1 MAAAERGPLGILAG
15 SGALPG
21 RLIEAC
27 AKIGR
32 PVFVLA
38 FTGAADPAV
47 VEKVPHAWIRL
58 GQAGSG
64 LARLRAHGVRELVMA
79 GGVRRPS
86 PLALRPDWRTLK
98 FFAALGWR
106 ALGDDGLLRAVIH
119 ALEGEGFA
127 VVGAG
132 SILADDLAPDAPL
145 GRIVPD
151 STVTADIAL
160 GLASAREH
168 GARDAGQAVVVAV
181 GRVVDREG
189 VDGTDALLKRCIGR
203 AAGGV
208 LVKTSKPGQ
217 ERRADLPA
225 IGPDTVAA
233 AAAAG
238 LKGIVVE
245 AGATLLLNRA
255 AIVAAADRSG
265 LFVVGVKLPAL
276 GSSSSSATPR
286 PSVNGREQGAGD
298 ATLRAPLIYLSAGEP
313 SGDALGAN
321 LMRALR
327 YRTQGRVRF
336 AGIGGEQMAAE
347 GLMSLFPLDD
357 LAVMGVAEVLP
368 RARAILRRVNQAV
381 ADIRMKQPAAVVTID
396 SSGFNW
402 RIAQRLRRAGDTVP
416 LIHYVAPM
424 VWAWRGGRA
433 RRMARWYNHL
443 MALLPFEPPYFE
455 KVGLSCSY
463 VGHPVVE
470 MGADKGDG
478 AGFRRRH
485 EIPPVTRVVA
495 ILPGSRRGEVSR
507 LLPLFGA
514 TVVLLAKKLPGL
526 MIVVAA
532 TANVA
537 AQVMAAVATW
547 NVDTTIVGPAEK
559 YDAFA
564 ASDAALAASG
574 TVALE
579 LAVAGVPTV
588 VTYRLNPLTHALLK
602 RIVKVRYANLVNVI
616 LDRPAVPELLQNDAT
631 PEKLAAAV
639 ERLLEDKAARAAQ
652 IAAGQDAV
660 KTLGYGQV
668 SPGLRAA
675 DEVLARIRPPP

>member
-1 MAAAERGPLGILAG
+1 
-15 SGALPG
+15 ALPG

-27 AKIGR
+27 AKTGR

-38 FTGAADPAV
+38 MSGAADPAT

-58 GQAGSG
+58 GRAGTG
-64 LARLRAHGVRELVMA
+64 LGILRAHGVRELVMA

-119 ALEGEGFA
+119 ALEAEGFT
-127 VVGAG
+127 VVGAED
-132 SILADDLAPDAPL
+132 ILGRDLALEGALGKHIPDLA
-145 GRIVPD
+145 VA
-151 STVTADIAL
+151 ADIAL

-168 GARDAGQAVVVAV
+168 GARDKGQAVVVAAGHV
-181 GRVVDREG
+181 IDREG
-189 VDGTDALLKRCIGR
+189 PDGTDALLRRCKGR

-238 LKGIVVE
+238 LKGIAVE
-245 AGATLLLNRA
+245 AGATLLIDRA
-255 AIVAAADRSG
+255 AIIQAADRAG
-265 LFVVGVKLPAL
+265 LFVIGMHAPLLPAADQT
-276 GSSSSSATPR
+276 AT
-286 PSVNGREQGAGD
+286 
-298 ATLRAPLIYLSAGEP
+298 PLIYLIAGEP

-327 YRTQGRVRF
+327 QRTEGAVRF

-347 GLMSLFPLDD
+347 GLASLFPLDD

-368 RARAILRRVNQAV
+368 RARAILRRVAQAA
-381 ADIRMKQPAAVVTID
+381 ADIRARQPAAVVTID

-402 RIAQRLRRAGDTVP
+402 RVAQRLRHAGDAVP

-433 RRMARWYNHL
+433 RRMARWYDHL
-443 MALLPFEPPYFE
+443 MALLPFEPPYFT

-470 MGADKGDG
+470 LGADKGDG

-485 EIPPVTRVVA
+485 GIAPSARVIA
-495 ILPGSRRGEVSR
+495 ILPGSRGGEVGR
-507 LLPLFGA
+507 LLPLLRE
-514 TVVLLAKKLPGL
+514 TVALLARKLPNL
-526 MIVVAA
+526 VVVVPA

-537 AQVMAAVATW
+537 DRVRAAVAGW
-547 NVDTTIVGPAEK
+547 AAKSIVVGNAEK

-564 ASDAALAASG
+564 ASDAAVAASG

-579 LAVAGVPTV
+579 LAVAGIPTV
-588 VTYRLNPLTHALLK
+588 VTYRVNPLTHTLL
-602 RIVKVRYANLVNVI
+602 RRVVKVRYVNLVNLI
-616 LDRPAVPELLQNDAT
+616 LDRPVVPELLQNEAT
-631 PEKLAAAV
+631 PEKLAASVARQV
-639 ERLLEDKAARAAQ
+639 EDKAARAAQ
-652 IAAGQDAV
+652 ISAGQEAL
-660 KTLGYGQV
+660 KALGYGQV

-675 DEVLARIRPPP
+675 DEVLARLRR

>member
-1 MAAAERGPLGILAG
+1 MAAPETGPLGILAG

-27 AKIGR
+27 AKAGR

-38 FTGAADPAV
+38 ITNAADPV
-47 VEKVPHAWIRL
+47 IVKNVPHAWIRL
-58 GQAGSG
+58 GQAGTG
-64 LARLRAHGVRELVMA
+64 VAILRAHGVRELVMA

-119 ALEGEGFA
+119 ALEAEGLA
-127 VVGAG
+127 VVGAE
-132 SILADDLAPDAPL
+132 SILARDLAPEGPL
-145 GRIVPD
+145 GKRVPD
-151 STVTADIAL
+151 PSAATDIAL
-160 GLASAREH
+160 GLAAAREH
-168 GARDAGQAVVVAV
+168 GARDKGQAVVVAA

-189 VDGTDALLKRCIGR
+189 PDGTDALLRRCKGR
-203 AAGGV
+203 SAGGV
-208 LVKTSKPGQ
+208 VVKTSKPGQ

-245 AGATLLLNRA
+245 AGATLLIDRA
-255 AIVAAADRSG
+255 AIIQAADQAG
-265 LFVVGVKLPAL
+265 LFVVGMHAPSPAV
-276 GSSSSSATPR
+276 SSKT
-286 PSVNGREQGAGD
+286 D
-298 ATLRAPLIYLSAGEP
+298 APLIYLIAGEP

-327 YRTQGRVRF
+327 QRTKGAVRF

-347 GLMSLFPLDD
+347 GLASLFPLDD

-368 RARAILRRVNQAV
+368 RARTILRRVAQAV
-381 ADIRMKQPAAVVTID
+381 ADIRARQPAAVVTID

-402 RIAQRLRRAGDTVP
+402 RVAQRLRRAGDVVP

-433 RRMARWYNHL
+433 RRMARWYDHL
-443 MALLPFEPPYFE
+443 MALLPFEPPYFT

-470 MGADKGDG
+470 LGADKGDG

-485 EIPPVTRVVA
+485 
-495 ILPGSRRGEVSR
+495 G
-507 LLPLFGA
+507 
-514 TVVLLAKKLPGL
+514 
-526 MIVVAA
+526 
-532 TANVA
+532 
-537 AQVMAAVATW
+537 
-547 NVDTTIVGPAEK
+547 
-559 YDAFA
+559 
-564 ASDAALAASG
+564 
-574 TVALE
+574 
-579 LAVAGVPTV
+579 
-588 VTYRLNPLTHALLK
+588 
-602 RIVKVRYANLVNVI
+602 
-616 LDRPAVPELLQNDAT
+616 
-631 PEKLAAAV
+631 
-639 ERLLEDKAARAAQ
+639 
-652 IAAGQDAV
+652 IA
-660 KTLGYGQV
+660 
-668 SPGLRAA
+668 P
-675 DEVLARIRPPP
+675 

>member
-1 MAAAERGPLGILAG
+1 MAAAEIGPLGILAG

-27 AKIGR
+27 AKAGR
-32 PVFVLA
+32 PVFILA
-38 FTGAADPAV
+38 FEGAADPAV
-47 VEKVPHAWIRL
+47 VDKVPHVWIRL
-58 GQAGSG
+58 GQAGTG
-64 LARLRAHGVRELVMA
+64 LAVLRAHGVRELVMA

-98 FFAALGWR
+98 FYAVLGWR

-119 ALEGEGFA
+119 ALEAEGFT
-127 VVGAG
+127 VVGAED
-132 SILADDLAPDAPL
+132 ILGRDLAPEGPL
-145 GRIVPD
+145 GKHGPD
-151 STVTADIAL
+151 PAAASDIAL

-168 GARDAGQAVVVAV
+168 GARDKGQAVVVAA
-181 GRVVDREG
+181 GHVVDREG
-189 VDGTDALLKRCIGR
+189 PDGTDALLRRCKGR
-203 AAGGV
+203 ASGGV

-225 IGPDTVAA
+225 IGPDTVVA

-245 AGATLLLNRA
+245 AGATLLIDRA
-255 AIVAAADRSG
+255 AIVQAADRAG
-265 LFVVGVKLPAL
+265 LFVVGMRASSLPA
-276 GSSSSSATPR
+276 
-286 PSVNGREQGAGD
+286 AGQT
-298 ATLRAPLIYLSAGEP
+298 AVPLIYLIAGEP

-327 YRTQGRVRF
+327 QRTDGAVRF

-347 GLMSLFPLDD
+347 GLTSLFPLDD

-368 RARAILRRVNQAV
+368 RARAILRRVAQAV
-381 ADIRMKQPAAVVTID
+381 ADIRNRQPAAVVTID

-402 RIAQRLRRAGDTVP
+402 RVAQRLRRAGDAVP

-433 RRMARWYNHL
+433 RRMARWYDHL
-443 MALLPFEPPYFE
+443 MALLPFEPPYFT
-455 KVGLSCSY
+455 KVGLSCAY

-470 MGADKGDG
+470 LGANKGDG
-478 AGFRRRH
+478 VGFRRRH
-485 EIPPVTRVVA
+485 GIAPSARVVA
-495 ILPGSRRGEVSR
+495 ILPGSRGGEVGR
-507 LLPLFGA
+507 LLPVLRE
-514 TVVLLAKKLPGL
+514 TVALLARKLPDL
-526 MIVVAA
+526 VVVVPA
-532 TANVA
+532 TINVA
-537 AQVMAAVATW
+537 ARVRAAVAAWPAKT
-547 NVDTTIVGPAEK
+547 VVVGNAEK
-559 YDAFA
+559 HNAFA

-579 LAVAGVPTV
+579 LAVAGVPMV
-588 VTYRLNPLTHALLK
+588 VTYRVNPLTHALL
-602 RIVKVRYANLVNVI
+602 RRVVKVRYANLVNLI
-616 LDRPAVPELLQNDAT
+616 LDRLVVPELLQSEAT

-639 ERLLEDKAARAAQ
+639 LRLVEDKAARAAQ
-652 IAAGQDAV
+652 ISAGQEAL
-660 KTLGYGQV
+660 KALGYGQV

-675 DEVLARIRPPP
+675 DEVLARLRR

>member
-1 MAAAERGPLGILAG
+1 MAAAERDSLGILAG

-27 AKIGR
+27 AKAGR

-47 VEKVPHAWIRL
+47 VDKVPHAWIRL

-64 LARLRAHGVRELVMA
+64 LAILRAHGVRELVMA
-79 GGVRRPS
+79 GGVRRPT

-106 ALGDDGLLRAVIH
+106 ALGDDSLLRAVIR
-119 ALEGEGFA
+119 ALEAEGFA
-127 VVGAG
+127 VVGAEA
-132 SILADDLAPDAPL
+132 ILAGDVAPDAPL

-151 STVTADIAL
+151 SNVAADIAL
-160 GLASAREH
+160 GLAAAREH
-168 GARDAGQAVVVAV
+168 GARDRGQAVVVAA

-189 VDGTDALLKRCIGR
+189 PDGTDALLQRCVGR
-203 AAGGV
+203 AAAGV

-217 ERRADLPA
+217 ERRADLPT
-225 IGPDTVAA
+225 IGPDTVVA

-245 AGATLLLNRA
+245 AGATLLIDRPG
-255 AIVAAADRSG
+255 ITMAADRAG
-265 LFVVGVKLPAL
+265 LFVVGVRL
-276 GSSSSSATPR
+276 GAASAA
-286 PSVNGREQGAGD
+286 PSTAAAPEV
-298 ATLRAPLIYLSAGEP
+298 PLIYLSAGEP

-347 GLMSLFPLDD
+347 GLTSLFPLDD
-357 LAVMGVAEVLP
+357 LAVMGLAEVLP
-368 RARAILRRVNQAV
+368 RARKILHRVRQAV
-381 ADIRMKQPAAVVTID
+381 ADIRTRQPAAVVTID

-402 RIAQRLRRAGDTVP
+402 RIAQRLRRAGDAVP

-433 RRMARWYNHL
+433 RRMVRWYDHL

-455 KVGLSCSY
+455 KVGLSCAY

-470 MGADKGDG
+470 IGAGKGDR

-485 EIPPVTRVVA
+485 GISPSTCVVA
-495 ILPGSRRGEVSR
+495 ILPGSRGGEVGR
-507 LLPLFGA
+507 LLPLFGEA
-514 TVVLLAKKLPGL
+514 VARLAAKVPDL

-537 AQVMAAVATW
+537 AQVKAAAAAW
-547 NVDTTIVGPAEK
+547 KADTIVVGAAEK

-574 TVALE
+574 TVAIE
-579 LAVAGVPTV
+579 LAAAGVPTV
-588 VTYRLNPLTHALLK
+588 VTYRVNPLTHALLK

-616 LDRPAVPELLQNDAT
+616 LDRAAVPELLQHDAT
-631 PEKLAAAV
+631 PDKLAAAV
-639 ERLLEDKAARAAQ
+639 ERLLEDKAARDAQ
-652 IAAGQDAV
+652 IAAGQEAL
-660 KTLGYGQV
+660 KALGYGQV

-675 DEVLARIRPPP
+675 DEVLARLRR

>member
-1 MAAAERGPLGILAG
+1 MAAVETGPLGILAG

-27 AKIGR
+27 AKAGR

-38 FTGAADPAV
+38 LTGAADPSV
-47 VEKVPHAWIRL
+47 VERVPHAWIRL
-58 GQAGSG
+58 GQAGTG
-64 LARLRAHGVRELVMA
+64 VGILRAHGVRELVMA

-119 ALEGEGFA
+119 ALEAEGFT
-127 VVGAG
+127 VVGAE
-132 SILADDLAPDAPL
+132 SILARDLAPEGPV
-145 GRIVPD
+145 GKHVPD
-151 STVTADIAL
+151 PAVAADIAL

-168 GARDAGQAVVVAV
+168 GVRDKGQAVVVAA
-181 GRVVDREG
+181 GRVIDREG
-189 VDGTDALLKRCIGR
+189 PDGTDALLRRCKGR

-225 IGPDTVAA
+225 IGPDTVTA

-245 AGATLLLNRA
+245 AGATLLIDRA
-255 AIVAAADRSG
+255 AIIQAADRAG
-265 LFVVGVKLPAL
+265 LFVVGMPAPPLPAVS
-276 GSSSSSATPR
+276 GKA
-286 PSVNGREQGAGD
+286 D
-298 ATLRAPLIYLSAGEP
+298 APLIYLVAGEP

-327 YRTQGRVRF
+327 SRTQGRVRF
-336 AGIGGEQMAAE
+336 AGVGGEQMAAE
-347 GLMSLFPLDD
+347 GLASLFPLDD

-368 RARAILRRVNQAV
+368 RARAILRRVKETV
-381 ADIRMKQPAAVVTID
+381 ADIRGKQPAAVVTID

-402 RIAQRLRRAGDTVP
+402 RVAQRLRRAGDKVP

-424 VWAWRGGRA
+424 VWAWRVGRA
-433 RRMARWYNHL
+433 RRMARWYDHL
-443 MALLPFEPPYFE
+443 MALLPFEPPYFT

-470 MGADKGDG
+470 LGADKGNG

-485 EIPPVTRVVA
+485 GIPPSARVVA
-495 ILPGSRRGEVSR
+495 LLPGSRGGEVGR
-507 LLPLFGA
+507 LLP
-514 TVVLLAKKLPGL
+514 TVRETVARLARKLPDL
-526 MIVVAA
+526 VVVVPV

-537 AQVMAAVATW
+537 ARVRAAVAGWT
-547 NVDTTIVGPAEK
+547 TKTIVVGNAEK

-588 VTYRLNPLTHALLK
+588 VTYRVNPLTHALL
-602 RIVKVRYANLVNVI
+602 RRVVKVRYATLVNLI
-616 LDRPAVPELLQNDAT
+616 LDRPVVPELLQNEAT

-639 ERLLEDKAARAAQ
+639 VRLIEDKAARAAQ
-652 IAAGQDAV
+652 ISAGQEAL
-660 KTLGYGQV
+660 KALGYGQV

-675 DEVLARIRPPP
+675 DEVLARLRR

>member
-1 MAAAERGPLGILAG
+1 MAAAETGPLGILAG

-27 AKIGR
+27 AKAGR

-47 VEKVPHAWIRL
+47 VDKVPHAWIRL
-58 GQAGSG
+58 GQAGTG
-64 LARLRAHGVRELVMA
+64 LGILRAHGVRELVMA

-119 ALEGEGFA
+119 ALEAEGFT
-127 VVGAG
+127 VVGAE
-132 SILADDLAPDAPL
+132 SILERDLAPEGPL
-145 GRIVPD
+145 GKRLPD
-151 STVTADIAL
+151 AAATADITL
-160 GLASAREH
+160 GLATAREH
-168 GARDAGQAVVVAV
+168 GAHDRGQAVVVAA
-181 GRVVDREG
+181 GQVVDREG
-189 VDGTDALLKRCIGR
+189 PDGTDALLRRCKGR

-233 AAAAG
+233 AAAVG
-238 LKGIVVE
+238 IKGIAVE
-245 AGATLLLNRA
+245 AGATLLIDRA
-255 AIVAAADRSG
+255 AIVQAADRAG
-265 LFVVGVKLPAL
+265 LFVTGMHAPPSPA
-276 GSSSSSATPR
+276 
-286 PSVNGREQGAGD
+286 VAGKTD
-298 ATLRAPLIYLSAGEP
+298 APLIYLIAGEP

-327 YRTQGRVRF
+327 QRTKGAVRF

-347 GLMSLFPLDD
+347 GLASLFPLDD

-368 RARAILRRVNQAV
+368 RARTILRRVKQAV
-381 ADIRMKQPAAVVTID
+381 ADIRARQPAAVVTID

-402 RIAQRLRRAGDTVP
+402 RVAQRLRRAGDVVP

-443 MALLPFEPPYFE
+443 MALLPFEPPYFT

-470 MGADKGDG
+470 LGADKGDG

-485 EIPPVTRVVA
+485 GIAPSARVVA
-495 ILPGSRRGEVSR
+495 ILPGSRGGEVGR
-507 LLPLFGA
+507 LLSVLGE
-514 TVVLLAKKLPGL
+514 TVALLARKLPDL
-526 MIVVAA
+526 VVVVPA
-532 TANVA
+532 TANVVA
-537 AQVMAAVATW
+537 RVQVAVAGW
-547 NVDTTIVGPAEK
+547 AAKAVVVGNAEK

-588 VTYRLNPLTHALLK
+588 VTYRVNPLTHALL
-602 RIVKVRYANLVNVI
+602 RRVVKVRYANLVNLI
-616 LDRPAVPELLQNDAT
+616 LDRPAVPELLQDDAI
-631 PEKLAAAV
+631 PAKLAAAV
-639 ERLLEDKAARAAQ
+639 VRLVEDKTARDAQ
-652 IAAGQDAV
+652 ISAGQEAL
-660 KTLGYGQV
+660 KALGYGQV

-675 DEVLARIRPPP
+675 DEVLARLRR

>member
-1 MAAAERGPLGILAG
+1 MAAAESGPLGILAG

-27 AKIGR
+27 AKAGR

-38 FTGAADPAV
+38 FIGAADPTIV
-47 VEKVPHAWIRL
+47 KKVPHAWIRL

-64 LARLRAHGVRELVMA
+64 LAILRARGVRELVMA

-106 ALGDDGLLRAVIH
+106 ARGDDGLLRAAIH
-119 ALEGEGFA
+119 ALEAEGFA
-127 VVGAG
+127 VVGAET
-132 SILADDLAPDAPL
+132 ILGRDLAPEGPL
-145 GRIVPD
+145 GKHAPD
-151 STVTADIAL
+151 VAAASDVAL
-160 GLASAREH
+160 GLAAAREH
-168 GARDAGQAVVVAV
+168 GARDQGQAVVVSAGAV
-181 GRVVDREG
+181 IGREG
-189 VDGTDALLKRCIGR
+189 PDGTDALLERCKGR

-225 IGPDTVAA
+225 IGPDTVVA

-245 AGATLLLNRA
+245 AGATLLIDRA
-255 AIVAAADRSG
+255 AIVQAADRTG
-265 LFVVGVKLPAL
+265 LFVVGMRAPA
-276 GSSSSSATPR
+276 SPATA
-286 PSVNGREQGAGD
+286 SKTD
-298 ATLRAPLIYLSAGEP
+298 TPLIYLVAGEP

-327 YRTQGRVRF
+327 QRTQGAVRF

-347 GLMSLFPLDD
+347 GLTSLFPLDD

-368 RARAILRRVNQAV
+368 RARAILRRVAQAV
-381 ADIRMKQPAAVVTID
+381 ADIRARRPAAVVTID

-402 RIAQRLRRAGDTVP
+402 RVAQRLRRAGDSVP

-424 VWAWRGGRA
+424 VWAWRAGRA
-433 RRMARWYNHL
+433 RRMARWYDHL

-455 KVGLSCSY
+455 RVGLSCSY
-463 VGHPVVE
+463 VGHPVIE
-470 MGADKGDG
+470 LGADKGDG

-485 EIPPVTRVVA
+485 GIAPSAHVVA
-495 ILPGSRRGEVSR
+495 ILPGSRGGEVGR
-507 LLPLFGA
+507 LLPVLSQ
-514 TVVLLAKKLPGL
+514 VVALLARKWPDLA
-526 MIVVAA
+526 VVVPS
-532 TANVA
+532 TANV
-537 AQVMAAVATW
+537 VTRVSEAVAGWGVKT
-547 NVDTTIVGPAEK
+547 VVVGSAEK

-579 LAVAGVPTV
+579 LTVAGVPVV
-588 VTYRLNPLTHALLK
+588 VTYRVNSLTHALLR
-602 RIVKVRYANLVNVI
+602 RIVKVRYASLVNLI
-616 LDRPAVPELLQNDAT
+616 LDRPAVPELLQGDAT

-639 ERLLEDKAARAAQ
+639 ARLIEDKAARAAQ
-652 IAAGQDAV
+652 ISAGQEAL
-660 KTLGYGQV
+660 KALGYGQV

-675 DEVLARIRPPP
+675 DEVLARLRR

>member
-1 MAAAERGPLGILAG
+1 MAAAETGPLGILAG

-21 RLIEAC
+21 CLIEAC
-27 AKIGR
+27 AKAGR

-38 FTGAADPAV
+38 IEGAADSAT

-58 GQAGSG
+58 GQAGTG
-64 LARLRAHGVRELVMA
+64 LAILRAHGVRELVMA

-98 FFAALGWR
+98 FYAALGWR
-106 ALGDDGLLRAVIH
+106 ALGDDGLLRAAIH
-119 ALEGEGFA
+119 ALEAEGFT
-127 VVGAG
+127 VVGAESVLG
-132 SILADDLAPDAPL
+132 RDLASDGPL
-145 GRIVPD
+145 GKCVPD
-151 STVTADIAL
+151 PAAAADIAL

-168 GARDAGQAVVVAV
+168 GARDKGQAVVVAA

-189 VDGTDALLKRCIGR
+189 PDGTDALLRRCKGR

-245 AGATLLLNRA
+245 ADATLLIDRA
-255 AIVAAADRSG
+255 AIVQAADRAG
-265 LFVVGVKLPAL
+265 LFVVGMRAPPSPAVS
-276 GSSSSSATPR
+276 GKTAT
-286 PSVNGREQGAGD
+286 
-298 ATLRAPLIYLSAGEP
+298 PLIYLIAGEP

-327 YRTQGRVRF
+327 QRTDGAVRF

-347 GLMSLFPLDD
+347 GLISLFPLDD

-368 RARAILRRVNQAV
+368 RARTILKRVAEAV
-381 ADIRMKQPAAVVTID
+381 ADIRARQPAAVVTID

-402 RIAQRLRRAGDTVP
+402 RVAQRLRRARDAVP

-424 VWAWRGGRA
+424 VWAWRAGRA
-433 RRMARWYNHL
+433 RRMARWYDHL
-443 MALLPFEPPYFE
+443 MALLPFEPPYFT
-455 KVGLSCSY
+455 KVGLSSSY
-463 VGHPVVE
+463 VGHPVIE
-470 MGADKGDG
+470 MGAAKGDG

-485 EIPPVTRVVA
+485 GIAPSARMVA
-495 ILPGSRRGEVSR
+495 ILPGSRGGEVGR
-507 LLPLFGA
+507 LLPILGQ
-514 TVVLLAKKLPGL
+514 TVARLARKLSDL
-526 MIVVAA
+526 VVVVPA

-537 AQVMAAVATW
+537 ARVQAAVAGW
-547 NVDTTIVGPAEK
+547 AAQAMVVDNAEK

-588 VTYRLNPLTHALLK
+588 VTYRVNPLTHALL
-602 RIVKVRYANLVNVI
+602 RRVVKVRYANLVNLI

-631 PEKLAAAV
+631 PEKLAAAI
-639 ERLLEDKAARAAQ
+639 EPLLQDKAARAAQ
-652 IAAGQDAV
+652 ISAGQEAL
-660 KTLGYGQV
+660 KALGYGQV

-675 DEVLARIRPPP
+675 DEVLVRLRR

>member
-1 MAAAERGPLGILAG
+1 MAAAESGPLGILAG

-27 AKIGR
+27 AKARR

-38 FTGAADPAV
+38 FIGAADPAI

-64 LARLRAHGVRELVMA
+64 LAILRARGVRELVMA

-86 PLALRPDWRTLK
+86 LLALRPDWRTLK

-106 ALGDDGLLRAVIH
+106 ALGDDGLLRAAIH
-119 ALEGEGFA
+119 ALEAEGFA
-127 VVGAG
+127 VVGAE
-132 SILADDLAPDAPL
+132 SILGGDLAPEGLLGKHAPDAAAA
-145 GRIVPD
+145 
-151 STVTADIAL
+151 SDIAL
-160 GLASAREH
+160 GLAAAREH
-168 GARDAGQAVVVAV
+168 GARDRGQAVVVAGGKV
-181 GRVVDREG
+181 IEREG
-189 VDGTDALLKRCIGR
+189 PDGTDALLERCKGR

-225 IGPDTVAA
+225 IGPDTVMAV
-233 AAAAG
+233 AAAG

-245 AGATLLLNRA
+245 AGATLLIDRA
-255 AIVAAADRSG
+255 AIVQAADRIG
-265 LFVVGVKLPAL
+265 LFVVGMRAPSSPA
-276 GSSSSSATPR
+276 GSGKIEP
-286 PSVNGREQGAGD
+286 
-298 ATLRAPLIYLSAGEP
+298 PLIYLIAGEP

-327 YRTQGRVRF
+327 QRTQGAVRF

-347 GLMSLFPLDD
+347 GLTSLFPLDD

-368 RARAILRRVNQAV
+368 RARTILRRVTQAV
-381 ADIRMKQPAAVVTID
+381 ADIRTRRPAAVVTID

-402 RIAQRLRRAGDTVP
+402 RVAQRLRRAGDSVP

-424 VWAWRGGRA
+424 VWAWRSGRA
-433 RRMARWYNHL
+433 RRMARWYDHL
-443 MALLPFEPPYFE
+443 MALLPFEPPYFT

-478 AGFRRRH
+478 AGFRRRYG
-485 EIPPVTRVVA
+485 IAPSARVVA
-495 ILPGSRRGEVSR
+495 ILPGSRGGEIGR
-507 LLPLFGA
+507 LLAVLGQ
-514 TVVLLAKKLPGL
+514 VVALLARKWPDLV
-526 MIVVAA
+526 IVVPA

-537 AQVMAAVATW
+537 ARVKAAVAGWSANT
-547 NVDTTIVGPAEK
+547 VVVGSAEK

-579 LAVAGVPTV
+579 LTVAGVPTV
-588 VTYRLNPLTHALLK
+588 VTYRVNPLTHALLR
-602 RIVKVRYANLVNVI
+602 RIVKVRYVSLVNLI
-616 LDRPAVPELLQNDAT
+616 LDRPAVPELLQGDAT

-639 ERLLEDKAARAAQ
+639 ARLIEGEAARAAQ
-652 IAAGQDAV
+652 ISAGQEAL
-660 KTLGYGQV
+660 KALGYGQV

-675 DEVLARIRPPP
+675 DEVLARLRR

>member
-27 AKIGR
+27 AKNGR

-38 FTGAADPAV
+38 FTGAADPAAV
-47 VEKVPHAWIRL
+47 DRVPHAWIRL

-64 LARLRAHGVRELVMA
+64 LAILRAHGVRELVMA

-119 ALEGEGFA
+119 ALEDEGFA

-132 SILADDLAPDAPL
+132 SILVDDLAPDAPL

-151 STVTADIAL
+151 STIAADIAL
-160 GLASAREH
+160 GLAAAREH
-168 GARDAGQAVVVAV
+168 GARDAGQAVVAAA

-189 VDGTDALLKRCIGR
+189 VDGTDALLRRCVGR

-217 ERRADLPA
+217 ERRVDLPA
-225 IGPDTVAA
+225 IGTDTVAA

-245 AGATLLLNRA
+245 AGATLLVDRA
-255 AIVAAADRSG
+255 AIAAAADRAG
-265 LFVVGVKLPAL
+265 LFVVGVRLP
-276 GSSSSSATPR
+276 SA
-286 PSVNGREQGAGD
+286 SVQAVPADVSAG
-298 ATLRAPLIYLSAGEP
+298 PLIYLSAGEP
-313 SGDALGAN
+313 SGDVLGAN

-347 GLMSLFPLDD
+347 GLTSLFPLDD

-368 RARAILRRVNQAV
+368 RARAILRRVKQAV
-381 ADIRMKQPAAVVTID
+381 ADVHMKQPAAVVTID

-402 RIAQRLRRAGDTVP
+402 RVAQRLRRAGDTVP

-470 MGADKGDG
+470 MGADKGDR

-485 EIPPVTRVVA
+485 DIPLLTRVVA
-495 ILPGSRRGEVSR
+495 ILPGSRRGEVGR
-507 LLPLFGA
+507 LLPLLGE
-514 TVVLLAKKLPGL
+514 TVALLARKLPDL

-537 AQVMAAVATW
+537 AQVKTAVATW
-547 NVDTTIVGPAEK
+547 NVDTVVVGPAEK

-588 VTYRLNPLTHALLK
+588 VTYRLSPVTHALL
-602 RIVKVRYANLVNVI
+602 RRMVKVRYANLVNVI
-616 LDRPAVPELLQNDAT
+616 LDRPAVPELLQDDAT
-631 PEKLAAAV
+631 PEKLAATVA
-639 ERLLEDKAARAAQ
+639 RLLEDKAARTEQ
-652 IAAGQDAV
+652 IAAGQEAL

-675 DEVLARIRPPP
+675 DEVLARLRPPAIAAAARSGE